1 MKIHW
6 SQEAREDVDRLGDFI
21 AVDDPN
27 RARQVEEMLSAAPR
41 KLLDFPRRGS
51 PLSQFEPNEVREFR
65 VGGYLPRYEI
75 SDETIEVLR
84 FFHGREDR
92 LG

>member
-1 MKIHW
+1 VKIHW

-21 AVDDPN
+21 AVDDPD
-27 RARQVEEMLSAAPR
+27 RAREVEEMLSAAPR

-51 PLSQFEPNEVREFR
+51 PLSQFEPQEVRELR
-65 VGGYLPRYEI
+65 VGPYLLRYEV
-75 SDETIEVLR
+75 SGQTIEVLR

-92 LG
+92 